1 MGSYIVLSPP
11 GGEARS
17 ERNRFVKDGFAIW
30 AALFPFLWAL
40 SKRLYL
46 EAVVLFAFEAGVFL
60 ISLDPFLDLP
70 ASAFSLALGILW
82 GLEARN
88 WQISRLE
95 KAGWQQ
101 QAVISAQSL
110 GDAEAMFYGSVTVT
124 PEREAP
130 RGWQPTNKPLPS
142 AGNTFALGLMDYEKG
157 RP

>member
-17 ERNRFVKDGFAIW
+17 EQNRFIKDGFAIW

-46 EAVVLFAFEAGVFL
+46 EAIVLFALEIGVFL
-60 ISLDPFLDLP
+60 ISQDPFLDFP
-70 ASAFSLALGILW
+70 ASAFSLVLGILW
-82 GLEARN
+82 GFEARS

-101 QAVISAQSL
+101 QAVVSAQSL
-110 GDAEAMFYGSVTVT
+110 GDAEAMFYGSATVT
-124 PEREAP
+124 RERAVP
-130 RGWQPTNKPLPS
+130 RGWQPTNKTPPS

-157 RP
+157 RS